1 MESSILTLLIFVPVA
16 GAVLM
21 LFFAMLYGKENA
33 HYYKWIAAITTGI
46 QLVLAGILYLNFD
59 PALSVTE
66 SPFTVQLD
74 RKSTRLNS
82 SHALISYAVFCLK
95 KKKKQTKT

>member
-21 LFFAMLYGKENA
+21 LPFAMLYGKENA
-33 HYYKWIAAITTGI
+33 HYYKWIAAVTTGI

-59 PALSVTE
+59 PVHLSIKGHD
-66 SPFTVQLD
+66 L
-74 RKSTRLNS
+74 
-82 SHALISYAVFCLK
+82 VFNILK
-95 KKKKQTKT
+95 EQIK